1 MYSLTEAIP
10 HALGVFSIPFDH
22 FQLKAGFQQ
31 KVLKSE
37 ADFEGKSF
45 KQIREMKSKKE
56 KRKRKYLPIH
66 IAAERIGLLL
76 F

>member
-1 MYSLTEAIP
+1 MYSLAKAIP

-37 ADFEGKSF
+37 ADFERKSF
-45 KQIREMKSKKE
+45 KQIKEMKSKKE
-56 KRKRKYLPIH
+56 KRKYLPIY
-66 IAAERIGLLL
+66 IATERIGLLL

>member
-10 HALGVFSIPFDH
+10 HVLGVFSFPFDH
-22 FQLKAGFQQ
+22 FQLKVGFQQ

-45 KQIREMKSKKE
+45 KRIREMKSKQEKE
-56 KRKRKYLPIH
+56 KENPYPYILPLK
-66 IAAERIGLLL
+66 E
-76 F
+76 